1 MQLRGHTYDAI
12 EEPLELTNKV
22 DLQTEIECCKSLIAS
37 NLVELGIDS
46 IEITTD
52 NIEEVAELLSPQ
64 LAFILGR
71 LITLVQLDKELFN
84 NKDRILP
91 WFSKPE
97 NN

>member
-1 MQLRGHTYDAI
+1 MQLRGHTYDVI

-37 NLVELGIDS
+37 NLAENGIES
-46 IEITTD
+46 LEITTD
-52 NIEEVAELLSPQ
+52 NIEEVADLLSPQ

-71 LITLVQLDKELFN
+71 LVTLVQLNKELFY

-91 WFSKPE
+91 WFNKPE